1 MQALACSPH
10 AVRRFIH
17 AEGMR
22 YLLSPHWPAV
32 RKHRGNKLTTAERAF
47 PSGRANRTLDRN
59 ENLAGIY
66 AARQGTTC
74 AAAVDP
80 SCGLSYVLSAERRV
94 ANPACAKAWA
104 FLLQFLGAA
113 EQKNLPRWDRGKYIR
128 RAGENITKTVWN
140 QNLFTCRKSGK
151 GKKPQ
156 SLKGTAICA
165 STASGTG
172 KRWRQ
177 RPSTTSS
184 TWTHRPSWL

>member
-1 MQALACSPH
+1 MTERSERPTAPLSGLRTDSDAGAGRLTTCGPAFH
-10 AVRRFIH
+10 PCGH
-17 AEGMR
+17 GMR
-22 YLLSPHWPAV
+22 YLLSPHGSAV

-47 PSGRANRTLDRN
+47 PSGRANWTLARS

-113 EQKNLPRWDRGKYIR
+113 EQQNLPRWVRGKHIR
-128 RAGENITKTVWN
+128 RAGENITKTV
-140 QNLFTCRKSGK
+140 
-151 GKKPQ
+151 
-156 SLKGTAICA
+156 
-165 STASGTG
+165 
-172 KRWRQ
+172 
-177 RPSTTSS
+177 
-184 TWTHRPSWL
+184 